1 MIKRTDK
8 EERFVRW
15 VKKQCRKHGVKC
27 KLKNVSY
34 LRLSGNIRCSGYFD
48 DATSDS
54 PTLVVAMNRRDWVE
68 ILVHEY
74 CHLTQWLDQES
85 IWTKAGDS
93 LPLIDEWLSGVE
105 VPDIEK
111 HLGVARDLELDN
123 EKRTVAL
130 IEKWGLNVDTKMYI
144 KKANAYI
151 QFYNYMYYSRKWSKP
166 GNSPYTNKT
175 IIDAMP
181 DTFRMRY
188 SDISKRLIKLYKEQ
202 NI

>member
-1 MIKRTDK
+1 MIKRTAK
-8 EERFVRW
+8 ENRFIKYIR
-15 VKKQCRKHGVKC
+15 KQCKLYGIKCDLRNVKY
-27 KLKNVSY
+27 LK
-34 LRLSGNIRCSGYFD
+34 LSGNIQCSGYFD
-48 DATSDS
+48 ETDKVLA
-54 PTLVVAMNRRDWVE
+54 VAMNRPDWIE
-68 ILVHEY
+68 ILAHEY
-74 CHLTQWLDQES
+74 CHLIQWTQNCKEWKNGTIGVD
-85 IWTKAGDS
+85 KVDK
-93 LPLIDEWLSGVE
+93 WLSGKA
-105 VPDIEK
+105 IRNIK
-111 HLGVARDLELDN
+111 KWLGYSRDLELDN